1 LTRVT
6 IYDVDGLVQSYAKE
20 TSTDFKALQR
30 RYKRITSGKRFA
42 AAFPRYHGGWGV
54 PLVKSSGGGSYAY
67 LSGHHSKGHC
77 ITLGSNRSEA
87 VMLHE
92 IAHFVEYRHPQVY
105 GKHDGHGAGFAAA
118 LLDVVRI
125 AQGAEAEKALRHLY
139 SALGIKVHRNGRVG
153 RVRAPGAAPEK
164 AQAEIDRILGYRAK
178 AADKRARARA
188 MARAAIAEGPLEGG
202 SRWRPMFAT
211 DCDCEGTA
219 SVWEDRTTRTTV
231 VWSVRCERC
240 NFFEQVALP
249 REPKMVAA
257 R

>member
-1 LTRVT
+1 MTRVT
-6 IYDVDGLVQSYAKE
+6 IYDVDGVVQSYAKE
-20 TSTDFKALQR
+20 PSIAFPALKR
-30 RYKRITSGKRFA
+30 RYKRLIAGKRFK
-42 AAFPRYHGGWGV
+42 AAFPNYGDIDLV
-54 PLVKSSGGGSYAY
+54 PGRGGGSYAY
-67 LSGHHSKGHC
+67 MSGHHSQGRV
-77 ITLGSNRSEA
+77 ITLGDNRSEA
-87 VMLHE
+87 TLLHE
-92 IAHFVEYRHPQVY
+92 IAHFVEYRHRLAY
-105 GKHDGHGAGFAAA
+105 GKEGVHGPGFAAA

-125 AQGAEAEKALRHLY
+125 AQGAEAERALRHLY

-153 RVRAPGAAPEK
+153 KVRAPGAAPEK

-211 DCDCEGTA
+211 DCDCEGTV
-219 SVWEDRTTRTTV
+219 SVWEDRATRTTV

-240 NFFEQVALP
+240 NFFEQVSLP
-249 REPKMVAA
+249 GEPRMVAA